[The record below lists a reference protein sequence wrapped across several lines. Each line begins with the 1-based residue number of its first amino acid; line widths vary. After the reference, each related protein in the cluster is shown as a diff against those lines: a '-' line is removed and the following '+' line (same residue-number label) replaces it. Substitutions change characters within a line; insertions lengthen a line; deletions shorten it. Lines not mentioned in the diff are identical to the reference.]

1 MTVAVKPWLCQ
12 KCGHRNERASA
23 HDTSR
28 KCKGCGGTT
37 RRKKHVPK
45 HAATLRDDSYA
56 VYRELNELV
65 HGAGD
70 DCACCGRKPKDA
82 RNMDR
87 DHGHDKS
94 EITYG
99 KPRGLLCP
107 GDYGC
112 NRLMAKISLVKA
124 RAIVAYLERV
134 ELHYVR
140 EAEQE

>member
-1 MTVAVKPWLCQ
+1 MPPRYWSCR
-12 KCGHRNERASA
+12 KCKYRNERTS
-23 HDTSR
+23 SR
-28 KCKGCGGTT
+28 KCGGCGEDTK
-37 RRKKHVPK
+37 RKAHVPK
-45 HAATLRDDSYA
+45 HAVALRDIQYPE
-56 VYRELNELV
+56 YLRLNGV
-65 HGAGD
+65 IHGAGRE
-70 DCACCGRKPKDA
+70 CACCGKEPKDD

-87 DHGHDKS
+87 DHGHDKT

-134 ELHYVR
+134 EAHYVR
-140 EAEQE
+140 EGEE